1 MKSYRFYNK
10 DIIPNEIMEIFK
22 VLIYAKDNLQT
33 LIDGSTQKRVKIN
46 AILSQK
52 NKKKLKQ
59 YMFSMYYCNEYYI
72 SFGYPL
78 IS

>member
-33 LIDGSTQKRVKIN
+33 LIDGSTQKRVKIK
-46 AILSQK
+46 AILS
-52 NKKKLKQ
+52 KKKIKAVHVFHVL
-59 YMFSMYYCNEYYI
+59 
-72 SFGYPL
+72 L
-78 IS
+78 